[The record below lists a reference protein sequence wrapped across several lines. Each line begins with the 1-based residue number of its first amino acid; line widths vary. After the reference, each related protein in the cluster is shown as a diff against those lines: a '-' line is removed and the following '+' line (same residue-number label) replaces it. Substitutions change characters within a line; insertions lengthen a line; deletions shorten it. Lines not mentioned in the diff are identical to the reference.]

1 MTGLARHLDVAH
13 HLRVLGER
21 VEPPVDLFHHPHHL
35 PRGELGALL
44 VFGEVELGERLALL
58 PDVTEPAADAER
70 ARKVAHHAD
79 DLHHRRRLGNDFDV
93 DERVGRKMAGSL
105 GGERRGADSEREGKN
120 RDA

>member
-1 MTGLARHLDVAH
+1 MIVRQCVDA
-13 HLRVLGER
+13 
-21 VEPPVDLFHHPHHL
+21 PVDLFHHPHHL

-93 DERVGRKMAGSL
+93 DERVGWKMAGSL
-105 GGERRGADSEREGKN
+105 GGERGRADREREGKN
-120 RDA
+120 RGV